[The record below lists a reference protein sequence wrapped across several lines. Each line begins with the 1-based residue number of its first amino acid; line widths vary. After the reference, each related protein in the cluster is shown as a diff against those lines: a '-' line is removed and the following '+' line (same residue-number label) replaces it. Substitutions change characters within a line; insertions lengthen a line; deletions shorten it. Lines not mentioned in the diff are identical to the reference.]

1 MVRVSLSE
9 GGVMVT
15 WFKNQTVMMKLMVG
29 SAVIGAIMTVVG
41 TIGMINLKMIN
52 ANTEN
57 LYEVQLNAV
66 RQALTIQNSL
76 SMVRFW
82 VLRVVT
88 APDKAHQELSL
99 AKIAELSKQND
110 ENKAQFEKTIR
121 SEAVRK
127 TFGEFKEALGDYRT
141 NRMTTIELAME
152 GKQTQAMAR
161 IDHETRLS
169 YEAVNK
175 CLAQLVEAT
184 QAEARQQYEHAQSLY
199 ATAKVMLITVNV
211 GGVVLGIVF
220 SWLMARFIAKNMK
233 VVLQAAQRLGSG
245 DLSARA
251 AVVTQDEVGKL
262 AQAFNDMGEKLHTTA
277 TTQQAQ
283 QAEIAAKNSEVKGI
297 TDAISR
303 AQAVIEFQLDG
314 TVIAANDNFLQCLG
328 YRLDEIKGRH
338 HRMFCDSSYTNSAEY
353 QAFWAKLNRG
363 EFDAGV
369 YSRKRKNGQEVWI
382 QASYNP
388 ILNADGKVYKVVK
401 YATDVTAQKLL
412 AIESEGILKAI
423 DRGQAM
429 VEFNM
434 DGTVRNANT
443 IFLSA
448 LGYRLEEIKNQHY
461 RMFCPPASA
470 SSGECVAFWQK
481 LSRGES
487 DAGLNQWLG
496 KGGKECWLQATFTPI
511 LNVSGKPYKVVT
523 FATDIT
529 TQKQASADMER
540 LVAEAET
547 ILGRV
552 AVSDLSQEMT
562 GVYHGGLEKVKTS
575 INAVVQNLIQTITIV
590 REVVESIVSGSEEIN
605 KGNSDLSQRTSEQA
619 SSLEE
624 TASSMQE
631 MTETVKQNADNAKQ
645 ANQLAIEAW
654 ETANQGGAVTKQA
667 VAAMMEINK
676 SSKKIADIITVIDEI
691 AFQTNLLA
699 LNAAVEAA
707 RAGEHGRGFAVVAA
721 EVRNLAQRSALAAK
735 EIKGLIKESIQ
746 RVTDGSQLVNQS
758 GRTLEDIVNSVKR
771 VTDIIVEI
779 SAASQEQASGTDQ
792 VNKAI
797 MQVDQ
802 TTQQNAAL
810 VEEITGA
817 SYSMKAQSEELLRRI
832 ALFTLTLSEAEK
844 AAMPGIAAVREHA
857 VRSISKAFSESAKA
871 QDLPPP
877 VPKAK
882 RRETPRVA
890 VGGDGHR
897 PSGEEF
903 EEF

>member
-1 MVRVSLSE
+1 M
-9 GGVMVT
+9 T
-15 WFKNQTVMMKLMVG
+15 KLMVG

-41 TIGMINLKMIN
+41 AIGVMNLKMIN

-66 RQALTIQNSL
+66 RQALTIQNNL

-82 VLRVVT
+82 VLRAVT
-88 APDKAHQELSL
+88 APDKAHQEASL
-99 AKIAELSKQND
+99 AKIAELAKQND
-110 ENKAQFEKTIR
+110 ENKAQFEKIIS
-121 SEAVRK
+121 SEALRK
-127 TFGEFKEALGDYRT
+127 TFHEFNEALADYRT
-141 NRMTTIELAME
+141 NRMTTIELALE
-152 GKQTQAMAR
+152 GKQAQAMGR
-161 IDHETRLS
+161 IDHETRRS
-169 YEAVNK
+169 YEAAMK
-175 CLAQLVEAT
+175 RLAQLVEAT
-184 QAEARQQYEHAQSLY
+184 QTNARQQYESAQSLY
-199 ATAKVMLITVNV
+199 TTAKVMLIILSL
-211 GGVVLGIVF
+211 GGVVLGGLF
-220 SWLMARFIAKNMK
+220 SWLMARFIARNMT
-233 VVLQAAQRLGSG
+233 VVLQAAQRLGAG

-251 AVVTQDEVGKL
+251 SVATQDEVGKL
-262 AQAFNDMGEKLHTTA
+262 AQAFNDMGEKLQIA
-277 TTQQAQ
+277 ARAQEAQ

-303 AQAVIEFQLDG
+303 AQAVIEFNMDG
-314 TVIAANDNFLQCLG
+314 TVITANDNFLQCLG

-338 HRMFCDSSYTNSAEY
+338 HRMFCDPSYANSAEY
-353 QAFWAKLNRG
+353 QAFWAKLSRG

-369 YSRKRKNGQEVWI
+369 YARKRKNAQDVWL

-401 YATDVTAQKLL
+401 YATDVTAQKLA
-412 AIESEGILKAI
+412 AIESEGILNAI

-434 DGTVRNANT
+434 DGTVRNANA

-448 LGYRLEEIKNQHY
+448 VGYRLDEIKDQHY
-461 RMFCPPASA
+461 RLFCPPASA
-470 SSGECVAFWQK
+470 SSGDCVAFWQK
-481 LSRGES
+481 LNRGDF
-487 DAGLNQWLG
+487 DAGLYQWLG

-511 LNVSGKPYKVVT
+511 LDVSGKPYKVVT
-523 FATDIT
+523 FATDMT
-529 TQKQASADMER
+529 AQKRASADMER
-540 LVAEAET
+540 LVAEAEAV
-547 ILGRV
+547 LGRV
-552 AVSDLSQEMT
+552 AASDLSQEMT
-562 GVYHGGLEKVKTS
+562 GTYSGGLEKVKTS
-575 INAVVQNLIQTITIV
+575 INAVVHNLIQTITTV
-590 REVVESIVSGSEEIN
+590 REVVESVTCGSEEIN

-624 TASSMQE
+624 TAASMQE

-645 ANQLAIEAW
+645 ANRLALEAR
-654 ETANQGGAVTKQA
+654 ETASQGGAVTQQA
-667 VAAMMEINK
+667 VEAMEAINQ

-735 EIKGLIKESIQ
+735 EIKGLINESIQ
-746 RVTDGSQLVNQS
+746 RVTDGSELVNQS
-758 GRTLEDIVNSVKR
+758 GRTLEEIVNSVKR
-771 VTDIIVEI
+771 VTDIIAEI
-779 SAASQEQASGTDQ
+779 SAASQEQASGIEQ

-797 MQVDQ
+797 MEVDQ
-802 TTQQNAAL
+802 TTQQNAAV
-810 VEEITGA
+810 VEEITSS
-817 SYSMKAQSEELLRRI
+817 SYSMKAQSEELLRRM

-857 VRSISKAFSESAKA
+857 ARSIANAFDESREGSRA
-871 QDLPPP
+871 LPPP
-877 VPKAK
+877 VPRAK
-882 RRETPRVA
+882 GRETSRVT
-890 VGGDGHR
+890 VGGDEHR